1 MVVHSLITCSLFFV
15 FRFLFFFFCFSFFV
29 FCFFSFSNSVLDIM
43 FPLSNIN
50 IINIIINILEHLHLT
65 FNIFRV

>member
-15 FRFLFFFFCFSFFV
+15 FRFSFFV
-29 FCFFSFSNSVLDIM
+29 FHFLFFVFLFSNSVLDIM

>member
-15 FRFLFFFFCFSFFV
+15 FRFSFFAFYFSFFV
-29 FCFFSFSNSVLDIM
+29 FRFLFTNSVLDII

>member
-1 MVVHSLITCSLFFV
+1 
-15 FRFLFFFFCFSFFV
+15 
-29 FCFFSFSNSVLDIM
+29 M